1 MSGRAPDRAEAPT
14 GLSLPLREAVGG
26 SRSPPKPGCT
36 PPPPSRLPQAE
47 GASGTL
53 PAFPRLRPLPPLP
66 RSTARRVVVKIGSAL
81 LVDSRHAA
89 PRADW
94 LAGVA
99 ADIAALRARGVD
111 VIVVSSGA
119 IALARRSL
127 GLTQK
132 RLRLEEK
139 QAAAAV
145 GQIRL
150 AQAWSEALSACGL
163 TAAQLLL
170 TLEDTEDRRRYLNAR
185 ATLNTLLALGC
196 IPVINENDT
205 VATAEIR
212 YGDNDRLA
220 ARVAEMLQ
228 ADQLLLLSDI
238 DGLYTADP
246 RRHPEAEHIP
256 VVPALTPEIEAM
268 GGEPPPGYSSGGMRT
283 KLVAARIATQAG
295 CAMAI
300 ALGHTEHP
308 LAALEAGARCTW
320 FLPAPEGRSARK
332 RWIAGALAPLGTL
345 TVDAGA
351 VKALKAGRRLLPAGV
366 RAVEGTFQRGDPVL
380 VVDASGRA
388 AGAWAVRLCQSG
400 DAARIA
406 GHRSEEIA
414 AILGWRGRDEMVHR
428 DDLVLV

>member
-1 MSGRAPDRAEAPT
+1 MSGPSLSAP
-14 GLSLPLREAVGG
+14 SLATA
-26 SRSPPKPGCT
+26 K
-36 PPPPSRLPQAE
+36 RL
-47 GASGTL
+47 
-53 PAFPRLRPLPPLP
+53 
-66 RSTARRVVVKIGSAL
+66 VVKIGSAL
-81 LVDSRHAA
+81 LVDAKEAA
-89 PRADW
+89 PRRAW

-99 ADIAALRARGVD
+99 EDIAALRARGVD

-150 AQAWSEALSACGL
+150 AQAWTDTLSAHGL

-185 ATLNTLLALGC
+185 ATLETLLGFGC
-196 IPVINENDT
+196 VPVINENDS

-220 ARVAEMLQ
+220 ARVAEMVQ

-246 RRHPEAEHIP
+246 KRDAAAAHIP
-256 VVPALTPEIEAM
+256 LVEALTPEIEAM

-283 KLVAARIATQAG
+283 KLVAARIATGAG
-295 CAMAI
+295 CAMVI
-300 ALGHTEHP
+300 ALGHVEHP
-308 LAALEAGARCTW
+308 LRALEAGARCTW

-332 RWIAGALAPLGTL
+332 RWILGTLAPLGRII
-345 TVDAGA
+345 VDAGA
-351 VKALKAGRRLLPAGV
+351 ARALAQGRSLLPAGV
-366 RAVEGTFQRGDPVL
+366 RALEGAFERGDAVEVRGPDGTQL
-380 VVDASGRA
+380 ARGLCAYASA
-388 AGAWAVRLCQSG
+388 
-400 DAARIA
+400 DAARII
-406 GHRSEEIA
+406 GHRSEEIE
-414 AILGWRGRDEMVHR
+414 AILGWRGRDEIIHR
-428 DDLVLV
+428 DDLVLL